1 MINLKQ
7 KKFLL
12 VSNITDHSGPTEGL
26 TDFLTKNSSLLVTI
40 YHPFYYCQGKRSK
53 VNLFKKGK
61 LISKAISPPLA
72 LPEFLKYLVDLF
84 LTFYYTLKF
93 KNKFDF
99 YLGINCLH
107 ALVGIVYRK
116 LGLVNKVIFYTID
129 WTPHRFKNPFYN
141 WLYFK
146 IDYFSRQNA
155 DFVWNLSEKITQ
167 IRKDQGIPNHKNLF
181 VPNGVNFQNI
191 KKPFKSQIKKEVL
204 VLLGALHPDKGVD
217 LVIKAMPKI
226 WQKFPQIK
234 LVVIG
239 NTPKIN
245 KIKPYEKILSS
256 LDKRI
261 TVLGSIPHQ
270 KVLSILPKMGIGLA
284 PYSPQKNN
292 FSYYAWPARV
302 IDYLACGLPV
312 IITPVP
318 LIAQKIAQKK
328 AGILINY
335 QVKELIKAIAK
346 LMNDDQYYWQAR
358 RNTKKLVKD
367 LNWNK
372 IFKKAFNK
380 IYE

>member
-26 TDFLTKNSSLLVTI
+26 TDFLTKNSNLLVTI
-40 YHPFYYCQGKRSK
+40 YHPFYYCQDKRSQ
-53 VNLFKKGK
+53 VRLFKKGK
-61 LISKAISPPLA
+61 LITKAISLPLA
-72 LPEFLKYLVDLF
+72 LPEFLKYLSDLF

-129 WTPHRFKNPFYN
+129 WMPYRFKNPFYN

-146 IDYFSRQNA
+146 IDCFSRQNA

-167 IRKDQGIPNHKNLF
+167 IRKNQGVPNCKNLF

-191 KKPFKSQIKKEVL
+191 KKPLKSQVKKEVL

-217 LVIKAMPKI
+217 LVIKTMPKI

-245 KIKPYEKILSS
+245 NLKPYEKILSS
-256 LDKRI
+256 LDKRV

-284 PYSPQKNN
+284 PYNPQKNN

-335 QVKELIKAIAK
+335 QVKELIKAVAK
-346 LMNDDQYYWQAR
+346 LINDDQYYWQAH
-358 RNTKKLVKD
+358 RNTQKLVKD
-367 LNWNK
+367 LSWHK

-380 IYE
+380 TYE